1 MKITQREA
9 ECLIRHMDS
18 QRMQHL
24 EEREADFCE
33 ACCQCSHVQECKSD
47 TWLENTHNLSKI
59 AGVFINPALLE
70 RNHTQDN
77 LKEESV
83 PVEKQTL
90 EIKLSVT
97 INISDGYSYDIIC
110 KNVKEFIADIAA
122 SRFLRQHL
130 LEDNR

>member
-18 QRMQHL
+18 QRIQHL

-47 TWLENTHNLSKI
+47 TWLENTRNLSKI
-59 AGVFINPALLE
+59 AGVFINLAVPE
-70 RNHTQDN
+70 RNHTQGN
-77 LKEESV
+77 LKEEPV
-83 PVEKQTL
+83 PAEKQTL

-110 KNVKEFIADIAA
+110 KNIKEFIADIAA
-122 SRFLRQHL
+122 SCF
-130 LEDNR
+130 

>member
-47 TWLENTHNLSKI
+47 TWLENTRNLSKI
-59 AGVFINPALLE
+59 AGVFINPALPE
-70 RNHTQDN
+70 RNHTQGN
-77 LKEESV
+77 LKEEPV
-83 PVEKQTL
+83 PAKKQTL

-110 KNVKEFIADIAA
+110 KNIKEFIADIAA
-122 SRFLRQHL
+122 SCF
-130 LEDNR
+130 

>member
-1 MKITQREA
+1 MKITQQEA

-18 QRMQHL
+18 Q
-24 EEREADFCE
+24 
-33 ACCQCSHVQECKSD
+33 HVQECKSD
-47 TWLENTHNLSKI
+47 TWLENTRNLSKI

>member
-1 MKITQREA
+1 MCKYLFKQETGIERRQEQNAREVREMKITQREA

-59 AGVFINPALLE
+59 AGVFINPAVPE

-77 LKEESV
+77 LK
-83 PVEKQTL
+83 
-90 EIKLSVT
+90 
-97 INISDGYSYDIIC
+97 
-110 KNVKEFIADIAA
+110 
-122 SRFLRQHL
+122 
-130 LEDNR
+130 